1 MQEEINEET
10 KDISLL
16 LSSELSGL
24 KNNKVV
30 DYSLELLLLTFRLCN
45 VSSLETSTIEN
56 LKEKLVNDILV
67 WSAKLSG
74 SKEYDEKDI
83 VKLRY
88 CLCVFIDESLMKNE
102 LFMSSSWANNT
113 LTIRLFDETLGGD
126 NFYDIALSWL
136 NNPAKNK
143 DFLEFIYALLV
154 LGYKGKYSND
164 KDVKERILYLC
175 NNIAS
180 SLSPLLNA
188 NEELAFTKAYV
199 KEAKESLIYKITDRD
214 KSDYEDYTLDT
225 EVTHEEAIK
234 MYRVIT
240 GACEAGTR
248 HFVENVLAKKKE
260 KYTVKEIIKLTEGKY
275 GNETL
280 KEFMENK
287 NE

>member
-83 VKLRY
+83 VNLRY

-199 KEAKESLIYKITDRD
+199 KEAKESFWQRFQRKYLKTVLIALPLCIIFIIYAYVLLDLGTNNAKID
-214 KSDYEDYTLDT
+214 
-225 EVTHEEAIK
+225 
-234 MYRVIT
+234 
-240 GACEAGTR
+240 
-248 HFVENVLAKKKE
+248 ENISSFIESTKASK
-260 KYTVKEIIKLTEGKY
+260 
-275 GNETL
+275 
-280 KEFMENK
+280 
-287 NE
+287 